1 MDELFWNKV
10 SAIGTCL
17 GALATFIAVVVALYQ
32 TQLTNK
38 KKLKLKFNDPVTIVN
53 PNTGQQ
59 LGDYIGITII
69 NIGNREVII
78 DDWSILPYNQSK
90 GRYKIMT
97 EMQGLLSQK
106 LPYKLKI
113 EEKLDLYYE
122 KKAYL
127 RLVTDW
133 VDKNN
138 IKLDKKIKFQILDST
153 NKSYIIESDKT
164 ISEYS
169 NESKERRL
177 KK

>member
-1 MDELFWNKV
+1 MDELLWNKV

-17 GALATFIAVVVALYQ
+17 GALATFIAVIVALYQ
-32 TQLTNK
+32 TKLTNK

-78 DDWSILPYNQSK
+78 DDWSILPYNKSK
-90 GRYKIMT
+90 ERYKIMT

-122 KKAYL
+122 KKAFL
-127 RLVTDW
+127 RLIADL

-138 IKLDKKIKFQILDST
+138 IKLNKKIKFQILDSI

-164 ISEYS
+164 ISEYV
-169 NESKERRL
+169 NESKEIRL

>member
-17 GALATFIAVVVALYQ
+17 GALATFIAVVVSLYQ
-32 TQLTNK
+32 TKLTNK

-53 PNTGQQ
+53 PNTGEQ
-59 LGDYIGITII
+59 LEDYIGITII

-78 DDWSILPYNQSK
+78 DDWSILAGNKSK
-90 GRYKIMT
+90 DRYKIMT

-113 EEKLDLYYE
+113 EEKLNLYYE
-122 KKAYL
+122 KKAFL
-127 RLVTDW
+127 RLVIDL
-133 VDKNN
+133 VNN
-138 IKLDKKIKFQILDST
+138 GNIRSYKKIKFQILDST

-164 ISEYS
+164 ISEYI
-169 NESKERRL
+169 NESK
-177 KK
+177 KKIIK

>member
-1 MDELFWNKV
+1 MGELFWNKL

-32 TQLTNK
+32 TKLTNK
-38 KKLKLKFNDPVTIVN
+38 KKLKLKFNDSVTIVN

-78 DDWSILPYNQSK
+78 DDWSILPYNKSK

-153 NKSYIIESDKT
+153 NKSYIIKSDKT
-164 ISEYS
+164 ISEYA

-177 KK
+177 KI